1 MKEQIQDAVA
11 RVQQMERC
19 FDELE
24 QAVQNDP
31 AASGEP
37 WFQTRLRQLL
47 DYYENGQWR
56 RDYELDEQGFFP
68 PDLKRGVLA
77 EDTVYHFLTDLVCNQ
92 TDGKI
97 TD

>member
-31 AASGEP
+31 TASEEP

-47 DYYENGQWR
+47 DYYENGQWL
-56 RDYELDEQGFFP
+56 RDYELDEQGFLP
-68 PDLKRGVLA
+68 SDLKRGVLA

-92 TDGKI
+92 TNGEI